1 VSLNEKE
8 NGDVFGEDYMTD
20 KKEEPQQSIKKRWET
35 RDTDLRDEMKKSKI
49 PPTKDPNEFKT

>member
-1 VSLNEKE
+1 
-8 NGDVFGEDYMTD
+8 MTD
-20 KKEEPQQSIKKRWET
+20 KKEESQPSIKKRWET